1 MVFELLGLGE
11 HATIS
16 FFFILAVVFGV
27 LKLSNVF
34 KNNAVHAV
42 VALAVAAFVAT
53 QLSFVEMLWNYLSG
67 ITWFFIVMFF
77 IAFALE
83 LFGVRKARPGEGEQK
98 AMEGMIVGGA
108 VLFILLSVGWM
119 LLRTF
124 PVNLPLIGGGENLI
138 FLLGL
143 VFVISL
149 FWGAMKSGGLSPPA
163 KPQGQG

>member
-1 MVFELLGLGE
+1 MAFELFGLGE
-11 HATIS
+11 PATIS

-53 QLSFVEMLWNYLSG
+53 QASFVSILWVYLPS

-83 LFGVRKARPGEGEQK
+83 LFGVRKGGRGEEGALQ
-98 AMEGMIVGGA
+98 GMIVGGA
-108 VLFILLSVGWM
+108 VLLILLSVGWM
-119 LLRTF
+119 LLQSF
-124 PVNLPLIGGGENLI
+124 PVNLPVIGGGQNLI

-143 VFVISL
+143 VFIISL
-149 FWGAMKSGGLSPPA
+149 FWGAMKSGGMPQA
-163 KPQGQG
+163 KGQG